1 MEYLLIEKIDGI
13 GVITINRP
21 DVLNAMNAGVVTE
34 LSTAVSNTIAD
45 DDIGVI
51 IITGSGEKAF
61 VAGADIKAM
70 QKMDTEGALEF
81 GKAGQNM
88 TLVIENSPKPVIAA
102 VNGFALGGGCEISL
116 ACQCCFWTT
125 RSNAGIDSRLGWNS
139 APTENCGHW
148 NC

>member
-13 GVITINRP
+13 GVIKINRP

-34 LSTAVSNTIAD
+34 LSTAVSDMIAD
-45 DDIGVI
+45 NDIGVI

-70 QKMDTEGALEF
+70 QQMDTEKALEF

-102 VNGFALGGGCEISL
+102 VNGFALGGGCEIAL
-116 ACQCCFWTT
+116 
-125 RSNAGIDSRLGWNS
+125 RVI
-139 APTENCGHW
+139 
-148 NC
+148 